1 MTFETFLI
9 LLLITSSFTALVVE
23 AIKKVMDEANKT
35 YRANLLAG
43 AVSVVVSVAVGAGYI
58 ILTETVINDKLAVY
72 LIALVLLSW
81 LSSMLGY
88 DKIKQTIMQIRENK

>member
-9 LLLITSSFTALVVE
+9 LLLVITSFTTLFVE
-23 AIKKVMDEANKT
+23 GIKKILEESGKT
-35 YRANLLAG
+35 YKANILAG
-43 AVSVVVSVAVGAGYI
+43 VTAAVLSVLVSAGYVI
-58 ILTETVINDKLAVY
+58 ITETILNDKMWVY

-88 DKIKQTIMQIRENK
+88 DKIKQTILQIKGQ